1 MSTFL
6 SFPSI
11 HHIFHRL
18 YLGEN
23 IPKLHDTI
31 ATYSSEFSI
40 DLFSKKSSFALWF
53 QFTILNIV
61 DYYYIPRRSSIDS
74 SRKKGGEGTME
85 IRYRNK

>member
-31 ATYSSEFSI
+31 ATYSEFSI

-61 DYYYIPRRSSIDS
+61 DYYYIPRWSSIDS
-74 SRKKGGEGTME
+74 SKKKRGEGTME